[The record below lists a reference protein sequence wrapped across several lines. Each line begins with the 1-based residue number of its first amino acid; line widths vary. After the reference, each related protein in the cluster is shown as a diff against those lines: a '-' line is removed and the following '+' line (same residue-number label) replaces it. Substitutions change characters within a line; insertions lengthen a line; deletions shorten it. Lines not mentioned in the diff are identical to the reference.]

1 MLAMQY
7 KIQLPD
13 DFDMNLIRQRVRENG
28 TKTDGFQDL
37 IFKAYLIS
45 TKGELDAQ
53 ENQYAPLYLWSGV
66 DGMNQFIWQGFYDN
80 ILKSFGWQQIPIGVP
95 LSFQRSE
102 DFLSA
107 RFCLELK
114 RAIPESA
121 TMQELTFSCDTDQ
134 DVARLLIYNPDK
146 WECSEYYFFQ
156 NLPEQTEGMKIF
168 EILHISV

>member
-1 MLAMQY
+1 MIYQHFFWALTCSR
-7 KIQLPD
+7 
-13 DFDMNLIRQRVRENG
+13 N
-28 TKTDGFQDL
+28 
-37 IFKAYLIS
+37 
-45 TKGELDAQ
+45 
-53 ENQYAPLYLWSGV
+53 LWSGV
-66 DGMNQFIWQGFYDN
+66 DGMNQFIWQSFYDN

-95 LSFQRSE
+95 LSFQRSD

-156 NLPEQTEGMKIF
+156 NLPEQTESMKIY

>member
-1 MLAMQY
+1 
-7 KIQLPD
+7 
-13 DFDMNLIRQRVRENG
+13 
-28 TKTDGFQDL
+28 
-37 IFKAYLIS
+37 
-45 TKGELDAQ
+45 
-53 ENQYAPLYLWSGV
+53 
-66 DGMNQFIWQGFYDN
+66 MNQFIWQGFYDN
-80 ILKSFGWQQIPIGVP
+80 ILKSFGWQHIPIGVP

-134 DVARLLIYNPDK
+134 DAARLLIYNPEK

-156 NLPEQTEGMKIF
+156 NLPEQIEGMNVY
-168 EILHISV
+168 EILHVSV

>member
-80 ILKSFGWQQIPIGVP
+80 ILKSFGWQQIPHWG
-95 LSFQRSE
+95 S
-102 DFLSA
+102 
-107 RFCLELK
+107 
-114 RAIPESA
+114 
-121 TMQELTFSCDTDQ
+121 
-134 DVARLLIYNPDK
+134 LI
-146 WECSEYYFFQ
+146 
-156 NLPEQTEGMKIF
+156 LPKK
-168 EILHISV
+168 